1 MSRLSLAF
9 AVGLTGACAT
19 TALGPPPAPAS
30 APGSSSPA
38 PPADPDADG
47 LQLTGEQGFLSQGD
61 AEASIQ
67 RRWSELVR
75 CYEEAGSARD
85 FAGGPVKLRFF
96 VDGQGRVADVHVLES
111 RLGSFD
117 VERCLVRIG
126 RTIAFPR
133 PQGGIQTSFEYSLE
147 FRSSGVQPVVD
158 LPDGALDQVLAASLA
173 EITAR
178 CGSIV
183 GEVTA
188 TIYVDPMGTVLSVGL
203 ASSGPLPEEL
213 ATCLAHSLRR
223 PLPPLPG
230 APAISRG
237 QVALHS

>member
-1 MSRLSLAF
+1 MSRLALAF
-9 AVGLTGACAT
+9 ALALAGACAT
-19 TALGPPPAPAS
+19 TAAGPPPAPAS
-30 APGSSSPA
+30 AEAWSPA
-38 PPADPDADG
+38 PPADSENDG

-61 AEASIQ
+61 AEAAIQ

-96 VDGQGRVADVHVLES
+96 VDVQGRVADVHVLES
-111 RLGSFD
+111 RLGNFD

-133 PQGGIQTSFEYSLE
+133 PQGGMQTSFEYSME
-147 FRSSGVQPVVD
+147 FRSSGAEPVVD
-158 LPDGALDQVLAASLA
+158 LPGGALDQALSASLA
-173 EITAR
+173 EITAQ
-178 CGSIV
+178 CGPIE

-188 TIYVDPMGTVLSVGL
+188 TIYVHPTGTVLSVGL
-203 ASSGPLPEEL
+203 ASSGPLPEPL
-213 ATCLAHSLRR
+213 ATCLARSLRR

-230 APAISRG
+230 ASAISRG
-237 QVALHS
+237 QVLLHS

>member
-1 MSRLSLAF
+1 MSRFALTFALA
-9 AVGLTGACAT
+9 LTGACAT
-19 TALGPPPAPAS
+19 TTPGPSPAPAP
-30 APGSSSPA
+30 APWSSPA
-38 PPADPDADG
+38 PPPPDPDADG

-61 AEASIQ
+61 AEAAIQ
-67 RRWSELVR
+67 RRWGELVH
-75 CYEEAGSARD
+75 CYEAAGSDRD

-96 VDGQGRVADVHVLES
+96 VDVQGGVADVHVLES

-158 LPDGALDQVLAASLA
+158 LPDGALDQALAASLA
-173 EITAR
+173 EITVQ
-178 CGSIV
+178 CGQIID
-183 GEVTA
+183 EVTA

-203 ASSGPLPEEL
+203 ASSGPLPEGL
-213 ATCLAHSLRR
+213 AACLTHALRR

-230 APAISRG
+230 ASTISRG

>member
-9 AVGLTGACAT
+9 ALALTGGCAT
-19 TALGPPPAPAS
+19 TAPGPPPAPAS
-30 APGSSSPA
+30 APWSSPA

-61 AEASIQ
+61 AEAAIQ
-67 RRWSELVR
+67 RRWSDLVH

-96 VDGQGRVADVHVLES
+96 VDVQGRVPDVHVLES

-126 RTIAFPR
+126 RTIVFPR
-133 PQGGIQTSFEYSLE
+133 PQGGMQTSFEYSLE

-158 LPDGALDQVLAASLA
+158 LPDGALDQALAALLA
-173 EITAR
+173 QVTAQ
-178 CGSIV
+178 CGPIV

-188 TIYVDPMGTVLSVGL
+188 TIYVDAMGTVLSVGL
-203 ASSGPLPEEL
+203 ASSGLLPEEL

-230 APAISRG
+230 ASAISRG
-237 QVALHS
+237 QVTLHS

>member
-9 AVGLTGACAT
+9 ALALTGACAT
-19 TALGPPPAPAS
+19 TTAGPPV
-30 APGSSSPA
+30 APGSAAAWSPA
-38 PPADPDADG
+38 PPANSDDDG
-47 LQLTGEQGFLSQGD
+47 LQLTGEQGFLSQGE
-61 AEASIQ
+61 AEAAIQ

-75 CYEEAGSARD
+75 CYEEAGTARD

-96 VDGQGRVADVHVLES
+96 VDVQGRVPDVHVLES

-126 RTIAFPR
+126 RTIVFPR
-133 PQGGIQTSFEYSLE
+133 PQGGLQTSFEYSME
-147 FRSSGVQPVVD
+147 FRSSGAEPVVD
-158 LPDGALDQVLAASLA
+158 LPEGALDQALAASLVDV
-173 EITAR
+173 TAQ
-178 CGSIV
+178 CGPIV

-188 TIYVDPMGTVLSVGL
+188 TIYVAPTGTVLSVGL

-213 ATCLAHSLRR
+213 ATCLARSLRR
-223 PLPPLPG
+223 PLSPLPG
-230 APAISRG
+230 ASAISRG

>member
-1 MSRLSLAF
+1 MSRLPLAF
-9 AVGLTGACAT
+9 ALALTGACAT
-19 TALGPPPAPAS
+19 TAPAPPPTPAS
-30 APGSSSPA
+30 APWSSPA

-61 AEASIQ
+61 AEAAIQ
-67 RRWSELVR
+67 ARWSELVH

-96 VDGQGRVADVHVLES
+96 VDVQGRVADVHVLES

-133 PQGGIQTSFEYSLE
+133 PQGGMQTSFEYSLE

-158 LPDGALDQVLAASLA
+158 LPDGALDQALAASLA
-173 EITAR
+173 EVTAR
-178 CGSIV
+178 CGPIV

-188 TIYVDPMGTVLSVGL
+188 TIYVDPLGTVLSVGL

-230 APAISRG
+230 ASAISRG
-237 QVALHS
+237 QVLLHS

>member
-1 MSRLSLAF
+1 MSRFSLTF
-9 AVGLTGACAT
+9 ALALTGACAT
-19 TALGPPPAPAS
+19 TTPGPPPAPAS
-30 APGSSSPA
+30 TLWSSPA
-38 PPADPDADG
+38 PAADPDADG
-47 LQLTGEQGFLSQGD
+47 LQLTGEQGSLSQGD
-61 AEASIQ
+61 AEAAIQ
-67 RRWSELVR
+67 RRWSELVH
-75 CYEEAGSARD
+75 CYEEAGTARD

-96 VDGQGRVADVHVLES
+96 VDVQGRVADVHVLES

-126 RTIAFPR
+126 RTIVFPR
-133 PQGGIQTSFEYSLE
+133 PQGGMQTSFEYSLE

-158 LPDGALDQVLAASLA
+158 LPDGALDQTLAASLA

-178 CGSIV
+178 CGQIV

-188 TIYVDPMGTVLSVGL
+188 TIYVDSMGTVLSVGL

-213 ATCLAHSLRR
+213 AACLARSLRR

-230 APAISRG
+230 ASAISRG